1 MTPDQRR
8 AEFDRLFTAIPGRN
22 IDRLRKVA
30 AILCCE
36 LNTIRIY
43 RLKTDNAKA
52 IPEAKLRILR
62 RELEREGVV
71 QPAEATAK
79 A

>member
-36 LNTIRIY
+36 LNTIRIA
-43 RLKTDNAKA
+43 RLKTENCK
-52 IPEAKLRILR
+52 PPTERNLKILR
-62 RELEREGVV
+62 RELEREGIV
-71 QPAEATAK
+71 QPAAESK
-79 A
+79 AA